1 MPRIRLPWP
10 IRPDLLALALL
21 LLQLHGALLWI
32 AGTWTDDTYQSL
44 GFLALIVLVVRQ
56 RRLPPLRAE
65 PSRPHLVGL
74 VVAAA
79 LELVAARLGIN
90 ILSALLAVVALHLWA
105 VTFRRYEGRWFLQPQ
120 LLLALLCLPAAFWLN
135 VLCGHQLQQL
145 VARAAAAGLGLY
157 GLPTAGVDGTLIQIG
172 GTAIAVDSA
181 CSGVK
186 LLVSGLVFGLL
197 AQPRGGLARRAL
209 FWAGLGVL
217 LLGANVARVMSLSLA
232 HLRLGQPPGEVV
244 HQAIGLAAFVMA
256 CGGALLVGRWLGRGT
271 RHRPAEAEA

>member
-10 IRPDLLALALL
+10 IRPDLLALGLL
-21 LLQLHGALLWI
+21 LLQLHRALLWI

-65 PSRPHLVGL
+65 PSRPHLIGL
-74 VVAAA
+74 VTVAA
-79 LELVAARLGIN
+79 LELVAARLGVN
-90 ILSALLAVVALHLWA
+90 LLSALLAVVALHLWA

-145 VARAAAAGLGLY
+145 VARTAAAGLSLY

-172 GTAIAVDSA
+172 GTTIAVDSA

-197 AQPRGGLARRAL
+197 AQPRGGLGRRAL
-209 FWAGLGVL
+209 FWAGLGAL
-217 LLGANVARVMSLSLA
+217 LLAANVARVMSLSLA
-232 HLRLGQPPGEVV
+232 HLRLGHAPGEVV

-256 CGGALLVGRWLGRGT
+256 CAGALLVGRWLGRGVQ
-271 RHRPAEAEA
+271 AEAAA